1 MMAFRVKRSTSG
13 RQLMGQYVKQEA
25 DRHSAL
31 ATQILCYRYMKF
43 LCMLRIGL
51 DHQFVQTGGALISYI
66 NL

>member
-1 MMAFRVKRSTSG
+1 MAFRVQRSTSG
-13 RQLMGQYVKQEA
+13 RQLMDQYVKQEA

-31 ATQILCYRYMKF
+31 ATQISCRHYMKF

-51 DHQFVQTGGALISYI
+51 DHQFVQTRGALISYV